1 MEISTT
7 EPMVNEYSNLDF
19 DDIQYN
25 HPVER
30 NNCKY
35 IDVLHRNQDILT
47 FKTPQLTVHK
57 VIHKS
62 DTQRY
67 IDLIIDEK
75 NKSFFE
81 FIANID
87 DHNMLN
93 IYNNSN
99 RWFKKNIPLDILDDF
114 HNPVMKMTKKGN
126 AIFRTQYTDDKLD
139 ELKKGDIAEFSI
151 KLDSVKLYRK
161 EFTTQWVLLDYNTD
175 NVDYEFGDDMLE
187 CQSHYDFGDEE
198 SDVEDNKSD
207 ESNSSNEE
215 NESSD
220 YESDESD
227 GNEEEVKELS
237 DLNKMNI
244 SRNQNE
250 VLPREESDSIS
261 NVPVSR
267 RESDSISDVL
277 VSRRESDSISIK
289 SDSTR
294 KSYKKKR
301 IIYANK
307 EKIWNN

>member
-7 EPMVNEYSNLDF
+7 EPMVNEYSNLNF

-62 DTQRY
+62 DTQKY

-139 ELKKGDIAEFSI
+139 ELQKGDIAEFSI
-151 KLDSVKLYRK
+151 KLDSIKLYRK
-161 EFTTQWVLLDYNTD
+161 EFTTQWILLDFNTD
-175 NVDYEFGDDMLE
+175 NVEYEFGDDMLE
-187 CQSHYDFGDEE
+187 CQSNYDFGDEE
-198 SDVEDNKSD
+198 SEESEEEEDNNSSEYNSSD
-207 ESNSSNEE
+207 E
-215 NESSD
+215 
-220 YESDESD
+220 DE
-227 GNEEEVKELS
+227 NEEETEIKELS
-237 DLNKMNI
+237 NLNKVNI
-244 SRNQNE
+244 SRRESDPISKDNNV
-250 VLPREESDSIS
+250 VLP
-261 NVPVSR
+261 R
-267 RESDSISDVL
+267 RESDSISDEL

>member
-35 IDVLHRNQDILT
+35 IDILHRNQDILT
-47 FKTPQLTVHK
+47 FHTPQLTVHK

-62 DTQRY
+62 DTQKY

-139 ELKKGDIAEFSI
+139 EIKQGDIAEFTI
-151 KLDSVKLYRK
+151 KLDSIKLYRK
-161 EFTTQWVLLDYNTD
+161 EFTTQWVLLDHNTD
-175 NVDYEFGDDMLE
+175 NVEYEFGDDMLE
-187 CQSHYDFGDEE
+187 CQSNYDFGDEE
-198 SDVEDNKSD
+198 SDVE
-207 ESNSSNEE
+207 E
-215 NESSD
+215 NES
-220 YESDESD
+220 ESSHSSEDEDENSEYGGD
-227 GNEEEVKELS
+227 ENLEGLNELS
-237 DLNKMNI
+237 ELNKMNI

-250 VLPREESDSIS
+250 IQSIRNRPSIS
-261 NVPVSR
+261 NDLNHR
-267 RESDSISDVL
+267 RESDS
-277 VSRRESDSISIK
+277 VSIR

>member
-187 CQSHYDFGDEE
+187 CQSNYDFGDEE
-198 SDVEDNKSD
+198 SDIEDNKSD
-207 ESNSSNEE
+207 ESNSSDEE
-215 NESSD
+215 NESED
-220 YESDESD
+220 YESDGNGN

-244 SRNQNE
+244 SKSENE
-250 VLPREESDSIS
+250 VQSIRNRPSIS
-261 NVPVSR
+261 SELNHR
-267 RESDSISDVL
+267 RESDSV
-277 VSRRESDSISIK
+277 SIK

>member
-1 MEISTT
+1 MHYLIIIMEISTT
-7 EPMVNEYSNLDF
+7 EPMVNEYSNLNF

-62 DTQRY
+62 DTQKY

-139 ELKKGDIAEFSI
+139 ELQKGDIAEFSI
-151 KLDSVKLYRK
+151 KLDSIKLYRK
-161 EFTTQWVLLDYNTD
+161 EFTTQWILLDFNTD
-175 NVDYEFGDDMLE
+175 NVEYEFGDDMLE
-187 CQSHYDFGDEE
+187 CQSNYDFGDEE
-198 SDVEDNKSD
+198 SEESEEEEDNNSSEYNSSD
-207 ESNSSNEE
+207 E
-215 NESSD
+215 
-220 YESDESD
+220 DE
-227 GNEEEVKELS
+227 NEEETEIKELS
-237 DLNKMNI
+237 NLNKVNI
-244 SRNQNE
+244 SRRESDPISKDNNV
-250 VLPREESDSIS
+250 VLP
-261 NVPVSR
+261 R
-267 RESDSISDVL
+267 RESDSISDEL

>member
-62 DTQRY
+62 DTQKY

-139 ELKKGDIAEFSI
+139 ELKLLRFI
-151 KLDSVKLYRK
+151 K
-161 EFTTQWVLLDYNTD
+161 
-175 NVDYEFGDDMLE
+175 
-187 CQSHYDFGDEE
+187 
-198 SDVEDNKSD
+198 
-207 ESNSSNEE
+207 
-215 NESSD
+215 
-220 YESDESD
+220 
-227 GNEEEVKELS
+227 
-237 DLNKMNI
+237 
-244 SRNQNE
+244 
-250 VLPREESDSIS
+250 
-261 NVPVSR
+261 
-267 RESDSISDVL
+267 
-277 VSRRESDSISIK
+277 
-289 SDSTR
+289 
-294 KSYKKKR
+294 
-301 IIYANK
+301 
-307 EKIWNN
+307 

>member
-175 NVDYEFGDDMLE
+175 NVEYEFGDDMLE
-187 CQSHYDFGDEE
+187 CQSNYDFGDEE
-198 SDVEDNKSD
+198 SEEDNNSSEYNSSD
-207 ESNSSNEE
+207 E
-215 NESSD
+215 
-220 YESDESD
+220 DE
-227 GNEEEVKELS
+227 NEEETEIKELS
-237 DLNKMNI
+237 NLNKVNI
-244 SRNQNE
+244 SRRESDPFSKDNNV
-250 VLPREESDSIS
+250 VLP
-261 NVPVSR
+261 R
-267 RESDSISDVL
+267 RESDSISDVP